1 MNKKRLANYVLY
13 AIGEIILVVIGI
25 LIAVAINN
33 WNEGRKEDK
42 RLTTYLKDYRN
53 DLLFDTL
60 VVGRNIK
67 LLDEKKKA
75 FDLVLSDSLNKE
87 VLFANPLTFSLTTTH
102 SPFKLQNKGYN
113 ELKNFADR
121 DNNLVDSLV
130 NTIIANHAAYD
141 DLIEQTQSRIN
152 NDIDDNLS
160 YLKNNKKWVA
170 DLLTGNLTDEVID
183 YFLSKEYRNRAALH
197 YVLAYGNLYQ
207 FLKRYQTYAEDMILQ
222 IDKRL
227 AEDSEQEEVITPK
240 EEDNIKEGKKNTI

>member
-1 MNKKRLANYVLY
+1 M
-13 AIGEIILVVIGI
+13 
-25 LIAVAINN
+25 
-33 WNEGRKEDK
+33 
-42 RLTTYLKDYRN
+42 
-53 DLLFDTL
+53 
-60 VVGRNIK
+60 
-67 LLDEKKKA
+67 
-75 FDLVLSDSLNKE
+75 
-87 VLFANPLTFSLTTTH
+87 
-102 SPFKLQNKGYN
+102 
-113 ELKNFADR
+113 
-121 DNNLVDSLV
+121 VDSLV